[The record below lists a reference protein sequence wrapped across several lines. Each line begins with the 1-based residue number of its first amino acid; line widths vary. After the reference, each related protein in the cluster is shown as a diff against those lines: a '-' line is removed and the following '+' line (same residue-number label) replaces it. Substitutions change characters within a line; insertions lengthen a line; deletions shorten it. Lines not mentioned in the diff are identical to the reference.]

1 MVDKKLNLFI
11 YLSPIAI
18 SPNNS
23 VKICPRKQKTDML
36 YQMDNTFHTLSQYPV
51 WINPGEFPGEGLVR
65 KTIPRRKAFGFFTS
79 TILPNLAY
87 PGDKIK

>member
-1 MVDKKLNLFI
+1 MYSRRVSLNKETSLLLRPNNYFFLTRYFEDTYSMVDKKLNLFI

-51 WINPGEFPGEGLVR
+51 
-65 KTIPRRKAFGFFTS
+65 
-79 TILPNLAY
+79 
-87 PGDKIK
+87 